1 MLNRLVELS
10 LRYKVLVL
18 IAFAVIVFLGLR
30 AVRTVPIDAFPDVTP
45 VQVSIYTPSHR
56 VSPLRMSSNC

>member
-45 VQVSIYTPSHR
+45 AQVKVRAITSAHR
-56 VSPLRMSSNC
+56 LMSFRL